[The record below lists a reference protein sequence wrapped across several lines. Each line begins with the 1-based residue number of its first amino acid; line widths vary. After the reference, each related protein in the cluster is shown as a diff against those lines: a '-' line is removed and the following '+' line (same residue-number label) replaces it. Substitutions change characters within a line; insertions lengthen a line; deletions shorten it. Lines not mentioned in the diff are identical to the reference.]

1 MWFPELLHY
10 NIHNAQFSA
19 KKEKE
24 NRRIKYEQTE
34 NTNNEIKNYK
44 MELNRNS
51 ENQNNQN
58 EKNHYRVSNSRF
70 DQAKYRICK
79 AEGRSIE
86 VIQSKE
92 QKDKWK
98 NKNEQSLRDLWDTIK
113 KTIAYLKWDSQKERK
128 KRKR

>member
-1 MWFPELLHY
+1 
-10 NIHNAQFSA
+10 
-19 KKEKE
+19 
-24 NRRIKYEQTE
+24 
-34 NTNNEIKNYK
+34 

-92 QKDKWK
+92 QKDK
-98 NKNEQSLRDLWDTIK
+98 
-113 KTIAYLKWDSQKERK
+113 
-128 KRKR
+128 